1 MENNKIVS
9 FRDVKLADGFWK
21 NRYELN
27 KNVSI
32 GAVRSKFEESARF
45 DALRFNYLKNGR
57 AIHYFYDSD
66 AAKWI
71 EGVAYLIEH
80 DRASQKDNEAFIDEL
95 VDCMAAAQRDNG
107 YLNSYH
113 QQITPDEIFK
123 DRNHHELYC
132 AGHLIEAAVAY
143 DRATGKDKFLK
154 VMEKYCDCIYRAFIE
169 EKTAAFTTP
178 GHEEIELALMK
189 LYRHTGNKKY
199 FDMAKFFLVNRGV
212 CEEPVIY
219 DNNRYGAQDDVDIYH
234 LKEANGHSVRA
245 LYLYSG
251 VADLAFEEKDE
262 KLYSCLDT
270 VFDDIVNGKMYITG
284 GVGSTFRTESF
295 TVPYDLPNPTAYSES
310 CCAIAFILF
319 ALRMRK
325 MKKDAKF
332 GGLVERVMYNS
343 LLSST
348 DLSGKAFF
356 YENPLEIALHERN
369 REVAAP
375 EYRRE
380 RLPITER
387 LEVFGCSCCP
397 PNINRFFAELGDVVA
412 AIDGGE
418 VTIEQY
424 VSSVVST
431 ALGTIKIAENYA
443 ADGKATISSDDYA
456 AGKISVR
463 VPRWSEKIAA
473 TLDGKAVTTE
483 VKDGYA
489 EFTVGKSFTLSLDFN
504 IKPEFVAANPLVSAD
519 NGKIALTYGPIV
531 YCVEGVDNGDR
542 LGRLSVSPVA
552 ADGATLEK
560 DFHGFYSITVDGL
573 KDKAQKALYF
583 TADKCGYEPV
593 RIKFIPYFAFANRG
607 SSDMLVWIRKA

>member
-1 MENNKIVS
+1 MGNNKIVS
-9 FRDVKLADGFWK
+9 FRDVTLTDGFWK
-21 NRYELN
+21 KRYELN

-32 GAVRSKFEESARF
+32 AAVRNKFEESARF

-57 AIHYFYDSD
+57 QLHYFYDSD

-80 DRASQKDNEAFIDEL
+80 DRESQKDNEAFIDEL

-132 AGHLIEAAVAY
+132 AGHLIEAAIAY
-143 DRATGKDKFLK
+143 DRATRKDKFLK

-169 EKTAAFTTP
+169 EKTASFTTP

-199 FDMAKFFLVNRGV
+199 FDMAKFFLVNRGL
-212 CEEPVIY
+212 CGEKTIY
-219 DNNRYGAQDDVDIYH
+219 DNNPYGSQDDVDIYH
-234 LKEANGHSVRA
+234 LREANGHSVRA

-251 VADLAFEEKDE
+251 VADLAMEEKDE
-262 KLYSCLDT
+262 KLYANLDA
-270 VFDDIVNGKMYITG
+270 VFDDIVNRKMYITG

-319 ALRMRK
+319 ALRMRE

-332 GGLVERVMYNS
+332 GALVERVMYNS

-348 DLSGKAFF
+348 DLAGKAFF
-356 YENPLEIALHERN
+356 YENPLEIALHEHG
-369 REVAAP
+369 REVAVP
-375 EYRRE
+375 EYKRE

-397 PNINRFFAELGDVVA
+397 PNINRIFGELADVILAV
-412 AIDGGE
+412 DNGE
-418 VTIEQY
+418 ITVEQY
-424 VSSVVST
+424 VSSVAKT
-431 ALGTIKIAENYA
+431 ALGTIEIAENYA
-443 ADGKATISSDDYA
+443 IDGKATVSSKDYA
-456 AGKISVR
+456 AKKISVR
-463 VPRWSEKIAA
+463 VPEWSEKVSAR
-473 TLDGKAVTTE
+473 LDGKEAAVTI
-483 VKDGYA
+483 KDGYA
-489 EFTVGKSFTLSLDFN
+489 EFMVRKSFTLELDFN
-504 IKPEFVAANPLVSAD
+504 IKPVFVAANPLVSAD
-519 NGKIALTYGPIV
+519 NGKIALTYGPLV
-531 YCVEGVDNGDR
+531 YCVEGADNGER

-552 ADGATLEK
+552 AEGATLEK

-583 TADKCGYEPV
+583 TADKSGYESV

>member
-9 FRDVKLADGFWK
+9 FRDVKLTDGFWK
-21 NRYELN
+21 NRYDLN

-32 GAVRSKFEESARF
+32 GAVRNKFEESARF
-45 DALRFNYLKNGR
+45 DALRFNYIKNGKM
-57 AIHYFYDSD
+57 IHYFYDSD

-95 VDCMAAAQRDNG
+95 VDRMAEAQRDDG

-199 FDMAKFFLVNRGV
+199 FDMAKFFLVNRGKAN
-212 CEEPVIY
+212 EPVIY
-219 DNNRYGAQDDVDIYH
+219 DNNPYGAQDDVDIYH

-251 VADLAFEEKDE
+251 VADLAKEENDE
-262 KLYSCLDT
+262 KLYANLDA
-270 VFDDIVNGKMYITG
+270 VFDDIVNRKMYITG
-284 GVGSTFRTESF
+284 GVGSTYRSESF

-319 ALRMRK
+319 ALRMRG

-332 GGLVERVMYNS
+332 GNLIERVMYNS

-369 REVAAP
+369 REVAVP
-375 EYRRE
+375 EYKRE

-397 PNINRFFAELGDVVA
+397 PNINRFFVELGDVIAVV
-412 AIDGGE
+412 DGGE
-418 VTIEQY
+418 ITIEQY
-424 VSSVVST
+424 VSSVVNT
-431 ALGTIKIAENYA
+431 ALGSIKITENYA
-443 ADGKATISSDDYA
+443 TDGKATISSNDYA

-463 VPRWSEKIAA
+463 VPEWCEKITA
-473 TLDGKAVTTE
+473 TLDGKAAAVAI
-483 VKDGYA
+483 KDGYA

-504 IKPEFVAANPLVSAD
+504 IKPVFVAANPLVSAD

-531 YCVEGVDNGDR
+531 YCAEGVDNGDR

-552 ADGATLEK
+552 AEGATLEK

-583 TADKCGYEPV
+583 TADKSGYEPV